1 MFHLANYKRFFLG
14 IKIFPCLL
22 QAPAKDNRKVVIFDI
37 NSNQAIE
44 DPSTESSTKIIDEFV
59 RREKLEC
66 HRLLIIRKKKMK
78 VCTKR

>member
-1 MFHLANYKRFFLG
+1 MDGRVFQS
-14 IKIFPCLL
+14 FPRLF

-37 NSNQAIE
+37 NTNQAIE

-66 HRLLIIRKKKMK
+66 HRLLVIRKKKMK
-78 VCTKR
+78 VCTEYFKTV

>member
-1 MFHLANYKRFFLG
+1 MFHKTNIFFLD
-14 IKIFPCLL
+14 IQKLCFF

-37 NSNQAIE
+37 NFNQAIE